1 LEAKRRRA
9 GGRPSKEVANA
20 IDMRLL
26 DGARAAFARNGIANT
41 SLEEIAAD
49 LGMSKHTIYRRYPN
63 KALLLQAVVSRDL
76 VRFRSALSQ
85 AAAERT
91 EPLGSLHN
99 VALSY
104 FTFGT
109 NREYSAFYL
118 SVSAEAAI
126 SPSMRDKLAVWSSAA
141 FEPLRDAIVSA
152 QAAYALRP
160 GDPTSICDILVDLLE
175 GANNRVRLGT
185 ADAPDDSAS
194 RLLFDE
200 RWGVFVAAMAPGGA
214 TLAAK

>member
-1 LEAKRRRA
+1 
-9 GGRPSKEVANA
+9 
-20 IDMRLL
+20 
-26 DGARAAFARNGIANT
+26 
-41 SLEEIAAD
+41 
-49 LGMSKHTIYRRYPN
+49 
-63 KALLLQAVVSRDL
+63 
-76 VRFRSALSQ
+76 
-85 AAAERT
+85 
-91 EPLGSLHN
+91 
-99 VALSY
+99 
-104 FTFGT
+104 
-109 NREYSAFYL
+109 
-118 SVSAEAAI
+118 
-126 SPSMRDKLAVWSSAA
+126 MRDKLAVWSSAA

-214 TLAAK
+214 TLAVK